1 MNLAVIA
8 TYKVLGMTCSHCVAA
23 VTSELMAVPGVSNVD
38 VNLETGDVVV
48 TATRDINRETVNSAI
63 DEAGYELAE

>member
-48 TATRDINRETVNSAI
+48 TATRGINRETVNSAI